1 MTTTRRETLALIGAS
16 AAALLTSG
24 AGTAAF
30 AQDATPTIH
39 EIKMLNK
46 ATDDP
51 KTIMVF
57 EPNLIRAK
65 IGDKIKFL
73 ATDKGH
79 AANSIKDLIP
89 AGAEPFKSAIN
100 EEFEYEF
107 TADGAYAIQCTPHL
121 TMGMVMLVLV
131 GDVSGNLE
139 AVKAGKYRGKA
150 KDRFA
155 EIFTAADALLAAEP
169 AAG

>member
-1 MTTTRRETLALIGAS
+1 MNTTRRKALALIGAGG
-16 AAALLTSG
+16 AIVLTNGMS
-24 AGTAAF
+24 AAF
-30 AQDATPTIH
+30 AQEATPTVH

-46 ATDDP
+46 ATDNP

-65 IGDKIKFL
+65 VGDKIKFV
-73 ATDKGH
+73 AVDKGH
-79 AANSIKDLIP
+79 AANSMKDLIP
-89 AGAEPFKSAIN
+89 VGAEPFKGAVN
-100 EEFEYEF
+100 EEIEYEF
-107 TADGAYAIQCTPHL
+107 TADGAYAVQCTPHL

>member
-1 MTTTRRETLALIGAS
+1 MNTTRRETLAMIGAS
-16 AAALLTSG
+16 AAVLLTNG

-30 AQDATPTIH
+30 AQAATPTIH
-39 EIKMLNK
+39 EVKMLNK

-57 EPNLIRAK
+57 EPNIIRAK
-65 IGDKIKFL
+65 VGDKIKFL
-73 ATDKGH
+73 AVDKGH
-79 AANSIKDLIP
+79 AANSMKDLIP
-89 AGAEPFKSAIN
+89 EGATGFKGAIN
-100 EEFEYEF
+100 EEVEYEF
-107 TADGAYAIQCTPHL
+107 TTDGAYAIQCTPHL
-121 TMGMVMLVLV
+121 TMGMVMLALV

-150 KDRFA
+150 KERLT